1 MAFKPVF
8 NFRAITI
15 LRAFFLN
22 ALLIGVT
29 TALTIEVRRIFDTNP
44 FTKDLPDRPHKLVA
58 TAIASVTIGFTGYVI
73 CRYLFGLGGAML
85 APFKPY
91 KNFL

>member
-58 TAIASVTIGFTGYVI
+58 TAMASVTIGFAGYVI
-73 CRYLFGLGGAML
+73 CRYLFGLGGGML